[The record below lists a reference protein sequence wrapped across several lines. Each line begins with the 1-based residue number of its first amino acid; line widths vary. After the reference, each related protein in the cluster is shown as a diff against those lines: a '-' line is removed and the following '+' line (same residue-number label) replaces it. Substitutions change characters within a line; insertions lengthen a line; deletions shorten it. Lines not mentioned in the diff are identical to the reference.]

1 MVDCQTGQ
9 QTQVLPVGWDA
20 ERIRNVTA
28 FYANQ
33 SEDDELAELENA
45 WRSESATF
53 IQVPN
58 ELVPAVRAL
67 IAHYR
72 SLRTG

>member
-53 IQVPN
+53 I
-58 ELVPAVRAL
+58 
-67 IAHYR
+67 
-72 SLRTG
+72 